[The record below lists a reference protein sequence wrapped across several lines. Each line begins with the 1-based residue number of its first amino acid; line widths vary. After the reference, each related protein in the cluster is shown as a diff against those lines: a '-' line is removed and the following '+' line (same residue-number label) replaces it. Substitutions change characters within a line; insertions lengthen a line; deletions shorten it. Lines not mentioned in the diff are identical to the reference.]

1 MFKVQAEYYDTLGSG
16 SIREGNCCWCK
27 RVEFEIPENSTKR
40 SVVMRAKKELG
51 LTGLVCD
58 RYSYGGSIVLHPR
71 NSCTAISIVEYA
83 QN

>member
-16 SIREGNCCWCK
+16 SIREGNYCWCK
-27 RVEFEIPENSTKR
+27 RVEFEMPENSTKR

-58 RYSYGGSIVLHPR
+58 VSSGGSPIILHPR
-71 NSCTAISIVEYA
+71 GVCTAISIVEYLV
-83 QN
+83 